1 MSPNINLR
9 DKGCSMNQVKVNTV
23 VHMEEVPVVHARG
36 GQMRVLASPVTVGST
51 QLIMGHV
58 LLQPGEEIKE
68 HLHDYGEENVFV
80 IRGRGTAVIEDIPHA
95 IRENSL
101 FIARKG
107 ERHRV
112 VNEGPGEMELVFA
125 TAPLAPRP
133 EIGHREV

>member
-1 MSPNINLR
+1 MKQMYAS
-9 DKGCSMNQVKVNTV
+9 TV
-23 VHMEEVPVVHARG
+23 VQLEDVPVVHARG
-36 GQMRVLASPVTVGST
+36 GQMRVLASPATIGAT

-58 LLQPGEEIKE
+58 LLQAGEEIKE
-68 HLHDYGEENVFV
+68 HLHDYGEETVFV
-80 IRGRGTAVIEDIPHA
+80 VRGQGTAFIEDIPHS
-95 IRENSL
+95 IRENCL

-112 VNEGPGEMELVFA
+112 VNEGPGDMELVFA